1 MNCGVS
7 RRGHRR
13 KRRRARR
20 RGHRNGAVH
29 RTIHFAEHRLQHVP
43 IGRIAIQTYSNAG
56 EGLRDLTNGL
66 TLSGDSHDVRLTASA
81 LRTESSGNPGNGRC
95 QVAVA
100 GQLDVVGKVVV
111 VIGKMKSVVDE
122 LRHDARQHVVV

>member
-43 IGRIAIQTYSNAG
+43 IGSIAIQTYSNAG
-56 EGLRDLTNGL
+56 EGLCNLTNGL
-66 TLSGDSHDVRLTASA
+66 TLSGDSRAIVAAGADLTIVQLIA
-81 LRTESSGNPGNGRC
+81 EGRIGRS
-95 QVAVA
+95 QVAIILQCQIIA
-100 GQLDVVGKVVV
+100 N
-111 VIGKMKSVVDE
+111 I
-122 LRHDARQHVVV
+122 

>member
-1 MNCGVS
+1 MQRHGGVVVTRGI
-7 RRGHRR
+7 RRVV
-13 KRRRARR
+13 
-20 RGHRNGAVH
+20 AVPQTGVP
-29 RTIHFAEHRLQHVP
+29 RVAVAEHRLQHVP

-111 VIGKMKSVVDE
+111 AIGQVNSVVDK
-122 LRHDARQHVVV
+122 LRHDTRQQVVTHI